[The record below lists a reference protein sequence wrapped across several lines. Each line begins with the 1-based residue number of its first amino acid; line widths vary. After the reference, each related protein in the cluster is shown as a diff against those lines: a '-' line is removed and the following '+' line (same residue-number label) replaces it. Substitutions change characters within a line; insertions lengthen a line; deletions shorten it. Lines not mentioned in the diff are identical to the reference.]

1 MDVASLDKTDAN
13 GAIVQV
19 VEQIGSENVVLG
31 SISVKTLG
39 THRINF
45 TPTGSAVQLWIL
57 GPYDMILKP
66 TCYTY
71 PVTTQ
76 ETYLVDICDENKDR
90 YRFGFNGMEKDN
102 ELKGKGNSL
111 DFKFRA
117 YDSRLG
123 RFMSVD
129 PLYKKYPWNSNYA
142 FAENSPI
149 RGIDLEGAELLDVN
163 TGWYSMQKYLGNER
177 EIAMKPANISSEFK
191 ADDNYSPLFSPGSV
205 GMTTS
210 GYIDYTKP
218 PEGSSAY
225 YRESNNLP
233 PLGTTL
239 KDMSTSLGPDPTN
252 GTAGGRMGRNVDDN
266 RAYAD
271 RASGKAGAPAE
282 VYNNIKIYQ
291 EAQVGTAYGELNK
304 NNAAFDRAIKVVT
317 SQASLMFESSY
328 DVGFSNDVI
337 NFVYDGS
344 LPQVEVTDAKN
355 IKQNLEYRK
364 KVMGTGMDIMKV
376 NRIDIKEE
384 TQKSYQQTLN
394 SIQSFD
400 SGSTPALNMQG
411 GLN

>member
-1 MDVASLDKTDAN
+1 
-13 GAIVQV
+13 
-19 VEQIGSENVVLG
+19 
-31 SISVKTLG
+31 
-39 THRINF
+39 
-45 TPTGSAVQLWIL
+45 
-57 GPYDMILKP
+57 
-66 TCYTY
+66 
-71 PVTTQ
+71 
-76 ETYLVDICDENKDR
+76 
-90 YRFGFNGMEKDN
+90 MEKDN